1 MKRVL
6 VTGASGFIGRHCLAP
21 LRSAGYEVHAIAG
34 KRAPVPVP
42 GVTWHAAD
50 LHDAVGTASVVD
62 EVAASHLMHLAWS
75 FGPGGSDS
83 APKGECP
90 DGLRWVLATIN
101 LVRRFRES
109 GGQRAVIGGTSFEYD
124 WADGLCVETGTLR
137 RPTSYYG
144 TCKNALFELLTGYA
158 DAVGLSMAWSR
169 IFFLYGPHE
178 PQARL
183 VASVIRSI
191 LRGEPALCSQGTQ
204 IRDYLYVEDV
214 AEALVATLDSN
225 VAGPVNIG
233 SQQPIALRDLIGQA
247 AELLGRL
254 DLLRLGALPTRPT
267 DAPLVLADI
276 TRLRE
281 EVGWRPRFSH
291 ADGLD
296 RTIAWW
302 REQAAREPQQ
312 PSPRNSTL
320 EIVKS

>member
-6 VTGASGFIGRHCLAP
+6 VTGASGFVGRHCLVP
-21 LRSAGYEVHAIAG
+21 LRAAGYDVHAIAS
-34 KRAPVPVP
+34 KRGAVDVP

-50 LHDAVGTASVVD
+50 LHDAAQMSALVD
-62 EVAASHLMHLAWS
+62 KLAASHLVHLAWS

-83 APKGECP
+83 AAKGECP
-90 DGLRWVLATIN
+90 DGYRWVLATLN
-101 LVRRFRES
+101 LVRRFTQA
-109 GGQRAVIGGTSFEYD
+109 GGRRAVLAGTSFEYD
-124 WADGLCVETGTLR
+124 WADGLCTEATTLR

-178 PQARL
+178 PPARL
-183 VASVIRSI
+183 IASVVRSL

-204 IRDYLYVEDV
+204 VRDYLYVEDV
-214 AEALVATLDSN
+214 AEAMVAILNSD
-225 VAGPVNIG
+225 VRGAINIG

-247 AELLGRL
+247 AERLGRP

-267 DAPLVLADI
+267 DAPLVLAD
-276 TRLRE
+276 TGRLRA
-281 EVGWRPRFSH
+281 EVGWAPRFGH
-291 ADGLD
+291 AEGLD

-302 REQAAREPQQ
+302 RAQMAADLAQHSHRTP
-312 PSPRNSTL
+312 TL
-320 EIVKS
+320 ETVKS